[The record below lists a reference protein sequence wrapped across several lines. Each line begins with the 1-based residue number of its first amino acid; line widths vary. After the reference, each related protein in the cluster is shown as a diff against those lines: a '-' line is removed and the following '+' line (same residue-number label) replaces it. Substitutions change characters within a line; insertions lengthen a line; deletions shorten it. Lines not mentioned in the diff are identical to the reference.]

1 MFSYQVRFLFSFVV
15 RRSQPYSLDLLVGD
29 SFAFGDSTHSSVRHL
44 FRRAVVAGGPYSQ
57 FVSGCPRSCCCS
69 SGVGV
74 VCIPPCM
81 GNLPMLV
88 VMVQGT

>member
-15 RRSQPYSLDLLVGD
+15 RRSQPYSLDLPVGD
-29 SFAFGDSTHSSVRHL
+29 SFAFGDSTHTSVGRL

-69 SGVGV
+69 GWNVYVQLSGLAWET
-74 VCIPPCM
+74 CPCW
-81 GNLPMLV
+81 
-88 VMVQGT
+88 